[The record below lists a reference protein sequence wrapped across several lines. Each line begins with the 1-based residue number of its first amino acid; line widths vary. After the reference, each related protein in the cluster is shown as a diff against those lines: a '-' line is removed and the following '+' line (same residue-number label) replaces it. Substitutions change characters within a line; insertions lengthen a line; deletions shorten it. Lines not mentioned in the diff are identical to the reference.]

1 MKSKVKKGI
10 LAGVLATVLLTSPLA
25 IKAGYNGTDSS
36 SSANS
41 SSGGGSFVPIND
53 LDIGSQ
59 ALSFSLY
66 FLPMP
71 SDILGNT
78 PEHIAARNE
87 YWTTGFKN
95 AESVGSSGLG
105 QPREVIVSR
114 DGFKKAGN
122 GMNSAFSG
130 NIAST
135 LGGGVDYVQKPLRT
149 STKGNLVSVSC
160 SEIGLTS
167 EDFPVYL
174 HSLNGKSVPKG
185 KRSMEY
191 FMDLNP
197 DYVEGKTPIAFV
209 NENMKNL
216 LRFISGVDPE
226 TGLAN
231 LSFAEDP
238 EELTVGGITY
248 KKNNNSL
255 FNRGVYKGRTGEFK
269 LFLEPGVVCNSVFYT
284 ARELATEAYKD
295 TQSGKK
301 LNQTVLYSI
310 KPTFGNAL
318 GNFFILEDEPFGLRG
333 ETSNGVP
340 SMTTREMMDAFR
352 FKK

>member
-10 LAGVLATVLLTSPLA
+10 LAGVLATVLLTSPLI

-36 SSANS
+36 SSANT

-59 ALSFSLY
+59 ALNFSLY

-71 SDILGNT
+71 SDVLGNT
-78 PEHIAARNE
+78 PEQIAARNE

-95 AESVGSSGLG
+95 AIPVGANG
-105 QPREVIVSR
+105 QKGREVIVSR
-114 DGFKKAGN
+114 DNFKKAG
-122 GMNSAFSG
+122 SG
-130 NIAST
+130 ILDIFEGDIAST
-135 LGGGVDYVQKPLRT
+135 LGGGVDYIKKPISR
-149 STKGNLVSVSC
+149 SKIVESVSC

-216 LRFISGVDPE
+216 LRFIAGVDTE

-248 KKNNNSL
+248 RKNSNSL
-255 FNRGVYKGRTGEFK
+255 FNRGVFQGMTGEFK

-284 ARELATEAYKD
+284 ARELATEAYID